1 MHNDT
6 MLFTSNKAGIF
17 QEGGKKAGYGFLFLR
32 KDRPV
37 RTASSKEEAQ
47 IRFQI
52 FALQ

>member
-1 MHNDT
+1 MHNGT

-37 RTASSKEEAQ
+37 RTASSKEAQ